1 MQKKEKQC
9 ILIGSAVLALLFA
22 FSLTVGDY
30 SLYLSDLLSGNALS
44 IDVFFTLRLPRTI
57 MALLAGFGLS
67 FTGYVYQSLL
77 KNPIAAPDVIGVSS
91 GASVGSGLGIVFFGG
106 SVIINAVLAFFG
118 GLFAVLLTAILAGVS
133 KEMRIATLVLSG
145 IAVNAFAQAILML
158 IKINADPER
167 QLAALEYWT
176 MGSLA
181 GITQSRVL
189 AVGPIIILCAFVLYK
204 LNRQLI
210 LLSMDSDTAQ
220 MLGVSVNSL
229 RISIMVIA
237 TVIVGAIVSVTG
249 LITFIGL
256 VCPHLSRLILKTHGK
271 YTLLFAGI
279 LGGVLLLFSDIAA
292 RSLFASELP
301 ISVVTSVIGVP
312 FLIGLIVK
320 GGKV

>member
-1 MQKKEKQC
+1 MHTKEKKC
-9 ILIGSAVLALLFA
+9 ILISGIILALLFIV
-22 FSLTVGDY
+22 SLGIGDY
-30 SLYLSDLLSGNALS
+30 PLRLSDLLSGNELS
-44 IDVFFTLRLPRTI
+44 TGVFFTLRLPRTI

-91 GASVGSGLGIVFFGG
+91 GASVGSGIGIVFFGS

-118 GLFAVLLTAILAGVS
+118 GLFAVILTAILAGIS

-145 IAVNAFAQAILML
+145 IAVNAFAQAVLML

-189 AVGPIIILCAFVLYK
+189 AVGPIIIVCAFLLYK

-210 LLSMDSDTAQ
+210 LLSMDSDSAQ
-220 MLGVSVNSL
+220 MLGVNVNFL
-229 RISIMVIA
+229 RILIMVIA

-271 YTLLFAGI
+271 YTLLFAGFI
-279 LGGVLLLFSDIAA
+279 GGALLLFSDILA

-312 FLIGLIVK
+312 FLIALIIK
-320 GGKV
+320 GGKL